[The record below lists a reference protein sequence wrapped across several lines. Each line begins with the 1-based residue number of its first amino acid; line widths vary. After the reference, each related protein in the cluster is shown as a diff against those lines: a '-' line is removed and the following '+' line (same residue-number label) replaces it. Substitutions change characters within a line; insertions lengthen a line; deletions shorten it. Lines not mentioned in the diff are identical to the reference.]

1 MSDTYE
7 PRTVETAAQD
17 FWKRTHAF
25 EVREDASKPKF
36 YCLSML
42 PYPSGALHM
51 GHVRN
56 YTIGDVISRFQRMQG
71 RNVLQPMGWDAFGL
85 PAENAAIKHNTAPA
99 KWTRSNIEHM
109 RGQFARMG
117 FAYDW
122 SREFATC
129 DPDYYVHEQRMF
141 VRLFEKG
148 LAYRKNS
155 VVNWDPVDQTV
166 LANEQ
171 VIDGRGWRTGALVE
185 KREIPQWFLKITDYA
200 QELLDGLDTL
210 PGWPDA
216 VKTMQRNWIG
226 RSEGLEIRFDVAD
239 SDVSL
244 TVFTT
249 RPDTLMGATY
259 VAVAAEHPLAMQAAK
274 DNAKL
279 AEFIETCRQGGTS
292 EAELETQE
300 KRGMDTGLEVVHP
313 LTGETLPIWVAN
325 FVLMG
330 YGTGAVMAVPGH
342 DERDHEFAQQYGL
355 PIKMVVVDAGVV
367 DALRELQHDLAA
379 GVGADPLRNA
389 LRGTHTDAYDANT
402 AVRVVESFEHRVLNE
417 AAFTE
422 YGTLVNSGD
431 FDGLDFQGAF
441 DAIAAKLEADGRGA
455 RKVNWRL
462 RDWGVSRQRYW
473 GCPIPIVYCP
483 TCDAVPVPEDQLPV
497 VLPEDVAFTGVK
509 SPIKADPEWRK
520 TTCPKCGG
528 PAERETDTFDT
539 FMESSWYYARYT
551 SPGAATQVDGRADY
565 WLPVDQY
572 IGGIEHAILHLLYFR
587 FYHKLLR
594 DAGLVTSDEPA
605 TRLLC
610 QGMVVA
616 DTFYREQDDG
626 SRHWFNPAEVAV
638 QRDEKG
644 HVTGAVLAADGR
656 PVRIG
661 GTEKMS
667 KSKNNGV
674 DPQVMIDKYGADT
687 VRLFSMFAAPPEQSL
702 EWNEAGV
709 EGMARFLRRFW
720 REVATHVAQPDHPE
734 VDPAALDGAQKDL
747 RRQLHETIRK
757 VGDDYG
763 RRQSFNT
770 AIAALMELLNHVGKF
785 GDMSDQGRAVRHE
798 VLQTMVLLLN
808 PITPHTSHAL
818 WQLLGHAETLIEDQ
832 PWPAV
837 DEDALKRDAVTL
849 AVQVNGK
856 LRGTVEVAVDAPRE
870 DIERLA
876 QDLPGVQAFT
886 EGKTVR
892 KVIVVPGKIVNIV
905 VG

>member
-7 PRTVETAAQD
+7 PQAVETAAQD
-17 FWKRTHAF
+17 FWNRTHAF
-25 EVREDASKPKF
+25 EVSEDASKEKF

-85 PAENAAIKHNTAPA
+85 PAENAAIKHKTAPA
-99 KWTRSNIEHM
+99 KWTRSNIAHM
-109 RGQFARMG
+109 KGQFARMG

-210 PGWPDA
+210 EGWPDA

-226 RSEGLEIRFDVAD
+226 RSEGLEIRFDVAGGD
-239 SDVSL
+239 DSL

-279 AEFIETCRQGGTS
+279 AEFIEICRQGGTS

-313 LTGETLPIWVAN
+313 LTGEKLPIWVAN

-355 PIKMVVVDAGVV
+355 PIKMVVVDGGVV
-367 DALRELQHDLAA
+367 DALKELQHDLAA

-389 LRGTHTDAYDANT
+389 LRGTHTDAYDAST
-402 AVRVVESFEHRVLNE
+402 AVRVVEAFEHRVLE
-417 AAFTE
+417 VEAFTE
-422 YGTLVNSGD
+422 HGTLVNSGD
-431 FDGLDFQGAF
+431 FDGLNFQGAF

-483 TCDAVPVPEDQLPV
+483 TCDVVPVPEDQLPV
-497 VLPEDVAFTGVK
+497 RLPEDVAFTGVK
-509 SPIKADPEWRK
+509 SPIKSDPDWRK

-551 SPGAATQVDGRADY
+551 SPGAATQVDERADY

-587 FYHKLLR
+587 FYHKLMR
-594 DAGLVTSDEPA
+594 DTGLVHSDEPA
-605 TRLLC
+605 KRLLC

-616 DTFYREQDDG
+616 ETFYREQDDG
-626 SRHWFNPAEVAV
+626 SKLWFNPAEVEV

-644 HVTGAVLAADGR
+644 HVSGAVLKSDGE
-656 PVRIG
+656 PVTIG
-661 GTEKMS
+661 GIEKMS

-720 REVATHVAQPDHPE
+720 REVAAHAGQGATVA
-734 VDPAALDGAQKDL
+734 VDPASLDRAQKEL
-747 RRQLHETIRK
+747 RRLTHETIRK

-770 AIAALMELLNHVGKF
+770 AIAALMELLNHVNKF
-785 GDMSDQGRAVRHE
+785 DDDSEQGRAVRGE
-798 VLQTMVLLLN
+798 ALQAMVLLLN

-818 WQLLGHAETLIEDQ
+818 WQLLGQPESLIEDQ
-832 PWPAV
+832 PWPQV
-837 DEDALKRDAVTL
+837 DEDALKRDAVTM

-856 LRGTVEVAVDAPRE
+856 LRGTIDVAVDASRE